1 MVPSLQSFLN
11 LIFIPRGFFSATPA
25 KAAFQW
31 MLDLLIFLLQLF
43 KLVFSIIITVCWTY
57 LLEYYV
63 SVWIITKTSLLH
75 FMPNTPLFPKS
86 SESTVGNV
94 LIFPIR
100 TTVCLVAAMCI
111 RISCPHLS
119 LWKNGEWKAPF
130 ILQKKGEVLSAAFTW
145 RSNSWHHAE
154 RNQNAKRT
162 ATEPTRHRN
171 NILKNLNKYNTI
183 SNYRKNVSMENILWH

>member
-100 TTVCLVAAMCI
+100 ITVCLVAAMCI

-130 ILQKKGEVLSAAFTW
+130 ILQKRVRYSQQ
-145 RSNSWHHAE
+145 RSPDAPTPDTTQRE
-154 RNQNAKRT
+154 IKMLKEQQQNQPDI
-162 ATEPTRHRN
+162 E
-171 NILKNLNKYNTI
+171 II
-183 SNYRKNVSMENILWH
+183 F